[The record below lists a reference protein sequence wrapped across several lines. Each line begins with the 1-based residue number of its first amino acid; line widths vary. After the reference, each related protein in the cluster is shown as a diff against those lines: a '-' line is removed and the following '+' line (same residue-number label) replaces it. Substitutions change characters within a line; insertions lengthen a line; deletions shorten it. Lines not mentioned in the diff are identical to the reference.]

1 MKEFT
6 QNIVMIEPNR
16 FDLDQIAWI
25 SEKFGIDKNLIL
37 DLKSKNISK
46 IWIWKKTGKVLFY
59 KESKNQHIKHEK
71 IEFDMSN
78 VQTFSLS
85 GCYDPDSKS
94 NLNVDTILDKISSS
108 GIKSL
113 NISEKE
119 FLDKLKRVTKK

>member
-59 KESKNQHIKHEK
+59 KESKNQHIEHEK